1 MSFNLTDASNLF
13 KIKYGKLSDNVY
25 NSANVLLARTKK
37 SYEFTGKR
45 MDIAVPTSF
54 AGGVGSGSLP
64 TANSASY
71 EDAQISAKKMYSVIE
86 IDREAIKAS
95 ENDEGAFVRLTKH
108 SVQKGVESWM
118 RNMSRSLF
126 NDGTGALGYG
136 DAATNV
142 TGLGTTGSPYVV
154 VIGAATW
161 KEANFE
167 EKDFVNYDTE
177 TSLLEVVQVIPASRT
192 VKLVGT
198 SVGLAALVA
207 GPSPVP
213 ANKALYMQGSK
224 DNDPQGLKGVLEAT
238 SGSLYGITV
247 GRRWQAFQKDAASS
261 GLTTDF
267 MNEVMLGVEKQ
278 CGKVPNLIQTSYTQY
293 RKLLNQLEDQKQ
305 YIIEPRSPELK
316 GKISFRGIEFMSQA
330 GPVGVFADRFC
341 PDDQMMFLND
351 NYIEIHHRPGFG
363 WFDDDGTVFLRK
375 QGEDVYEARYGGYL
389 QSYIV
394 PSFQGILKNLA
405 V

>member
-1 MSFNLTDASNLF
+1 MFNLTDASNLF

-64 TANSASY
+64 VANAASY
-71 EDAQISAKKMYSVIE
+71 EDAQITAKKMYATIE

-126 NDGTGALGYG
+126 NDGSGALGFG
-136 DAATNV
+136 DGATNV
-142 TGLGTTGSPYVV
+142 TGAGTTGSPYIVK
-154 VIGAATW
+154 IGASW

-167 EKDFVNYDTE
+167 EKDFVNYDAE
-177 TSLLEVVQVIPASRT
+177 TTLLEIVEVVPAT
-192 VKLVGT
+192 KIVKLVGT
-198 SVGLAALVA
+198 SAGLAALVA

-213 ANKALYMQGSK
+213 TNKALYMQGSK

-238 SGSLYGITV
+238 SGSLYGISV
-247 GRRWQAFQKDAASS
+247 GRRWKAYQADAASS
-261 GLTTDF
+261 GLTTDA

-278 CGKVPNLIQTSYTQY
+278 SGKVPNLIITSYTQY
-293 RKLLNQLEDQKQ
+293 RKLLNLLEDQKQ
-305 YIIEPRSPELK
+305 YIVEPRSPELK
-316 GKISFRGIEFMSQA
+316 GKVSFRGVEFMSQA
-330 GPVGVFADRFC
+330 GPVGVFADRFVAE
-341 PDDQMMFLND
+341 DQMMFLND
-351 NYIEIHHRPGFG
+351 NYIDIHHRPGFG
-363 WFDDDGTVFLRK
+363 K
-375 QGEDVYEARYGGYL
+375 QTCR
-389 QSYIV
+389 
-394 PSFQGILKNLA
+394 LA
-405 V
+405 A